1 VELFVHVFFV
11 DMVSLSDRNLGSTET
26 QNKKLETMFRYITN
40 SKILKNSQ
48 DSTITS
54 HTGDGVAICFTKNPR
69 LPLELAIDLHKKLNR
84 FNKNKSKK
92 EKILVR
98 IGINSGLISKTRGVK
113 GQGNYWGRGLIH
125 AQRIMSAGDA
135 SHILLSANTAQE
147 LIEISDEYKQN
158 IHYIGNIEIKHEE
171 VIPVYSAYGECF
183 GNKNNLKFTQ
193 QPIQEESGRVI
204 FEGLK
209 KNEINPKKLLEL
221 LKQNKQTK
229 LSLPSKKKR
238 RKN

>member
-1 VELFVHVFFV
+1 MELFVHVFFV

-26 QNKKLETMFRYITN
+26 QIKKLETMFCYITN

-48 DSTITS
+48 NSKIFS
-54 HTGDGVAICFTKNPR
+54 HTGDGVAICFTENPR

-84 FNKNKSKK
+84 FNKKKPKK

-125 AQRIMSAGDA
+125 AQRIMSAGYA

-147 LIEISDEYKQN
+147 LIEISDEYEQN
-158 IHYIGNIEIKHEE
+158 IHYVGYIKIKHEG
-171 VIPVYSAYGECF
+171 VIPVYSAYGEDF
-183 GNKNNLKFTQ
+183 GNKDNSKFTK

-221 LKQNKQTK
+221 SKQNKQTK
-229 LSLPSKKKR
+229 LSLSSKKKR